1 MFIKVRRYVCWIVDF
16 RQTYNPSQN
25 RTSIGIQAPPTPGG
39 AILASINS
47 FPVGGVDRRRDS
59 RNLRASIYRRLEIV
73 TGLN

>member
-25 RTSIGIQAPPTPGG
+25 SASIGIQAPPTPGG

-47 FPVGGVDRRRDS
+47 FPVGGVDR
-59 RNLRASIYRRLEIV
+59 
-73 TGLN
+73 